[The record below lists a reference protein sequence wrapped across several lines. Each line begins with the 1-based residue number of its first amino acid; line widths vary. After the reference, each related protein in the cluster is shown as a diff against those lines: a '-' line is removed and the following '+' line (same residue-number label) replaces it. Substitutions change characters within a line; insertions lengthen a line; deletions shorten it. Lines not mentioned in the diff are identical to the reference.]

1 MVILTE
7 RNQVVIKGSIAKKLL
22 KMGFKIVD
30 VKPQKQEDGT
40 IDFTRCVF
48 VFEGKKGLDEAVQAL
63 IKNYKE
69 N

>member
-7 RNQVVIKGSIAKKLL
+7 RNQVVIKGSVARKLL

-48 VFEGKKGLDEAVQAL
+48 VFEGQKGLDEAIQTL
-63 IKNYKE
+63 I
-69 N
+69 

>member
-7 RNQVVIKGSIAKKLL
+7 KNQIVIKASIARKLL

-30 VKPQKQEDGT
+30 VKPQKQENGT

-48 VFEGKKGLDEAVQAL
+48 VFEGEKGLDKAIRTL
-63 IKNYKE
+63 I
-69 N
+69 

>member
-7 RNQVVIKGSIAKKLL
+7 NNQIVIKASNARKLL

-48 VFEGKKGLDEAVQAL
+48 VFEGKEGLNKAIKTL
-63 IKNYKE
+63 I
-69 N
+69 